1 MLLRWPPKEESRRN
15 PCVFRDIQ
23 FSRCWWEAGSRWG
36 RPPNCPMRSAEG
48 EKVRPAPLF
57 DRWGRKALDLFGRGE
72 NRREGIF
79 LPVRKSPFT
88 NTAKS
93 PLFCSPKVNISILF
107 TKGLQYR
114 EILGL
119 IYIKAG
125 LCCVF
130 LPCIFYEINPCQKTR
145 RRSFSCDGSFLRL
158 DHITFFSSGWPV
170 PSPVPRPK
178 GERAAFG
185 RRRHR
190 WRDYCRSDRWY
201 PPR

>member
-1 MLLRWPPKEESRRN
+1 MRGATDISPAVGIMAW
-15 PCVFRDIQ
+15 CFIQ

-93 PLFCSPKVNISILF
+93 PLFCSPKVNISLYLMESLQNW
-107 TKGLQYR
+107 GLLGENCINSGLYWGS
-114 EILGL
+114 EAGNYYDILG
-119 IYIKAG
+119 
-125 LCCVF
+125 
-130 LPCIFYEINPCQKTR
+130 R
-145 RRSFSCDGSFLRL
+145 RGVAARGCGTTICRGMGSRRN
-158 DHITFFSSGWPV
+158 SR
-170 PSPVPRPK
+170 PS
-178 GERAAFG
+178 
-185 RRRHR
+185 
-190 WRDYCRSDRWY
+190 W
-201 PPR
+201 